1 MIYFYNHNN
10 IDFWK
15 YTELQAYIQVWLK
28 YQLPR
33 YNTNTIQIDDCSQLY
48 AVGATDAQLETLRE
62 LLLLE
67 VKYFMTRVISIDY
80 QSQ

>member
-62 LLLLE
+62 LLLPE